1 MGVYMK
7 CIVYLN
13 LFMALGLMISMEVK
27 ASGPST
33 SGGGFAFV
41 CRNGTDQI
49 VSSELLD
56 LYEART
62 VYGFE
67 LMKSS
72 GNVMRDY
79 VRAVKNGYRLQGSHP
94 HITEQEMIENVEK
107 FQKITIWL
115 SEDEKLP
122 NLDDLGLKI
131 SVPLGC
137 KIEPLAIFYDLE
149 NIVVIDREIWNVMD
163 SLSKSAL
170 VIHEIYYRYYRHL
183 TIDPDTNS
191 LEARL
196 ITASDFSTNL
206 VPVRS
211 GIPLKSS
218 YGELLDACHFNQ
230 GYETS
235 CSELTTYHIFST
247 DNDSDERQNLR
258 IQFTS
263 LAGRPLISQTTVDLP
278 QRVNF
283 GDIFPLKSRQLI
295 GWTAEVTQDK
305 TRFDGTAIRLLIKR
319 GKITMAEIPL

>member
-1 MGVYMK
+1 MGVIMK
-7 CIVYLN
+7 RIVYLN
-13 LFMALGLMISMEVK
+13 LFIVFGLMISMEVK

-33 SGGGFAFV
+33 SGGGFSVV
-41 CRNGTDQI
+41 CRSGTNQI
-49 VSSELLD
+49 VSAELLD

-72 GNVMRDY
+72 GNLMRDY

-94 HITEQEMIENVEK
+94 DITEQEMIENVEK
-107 FQKITIWL
+107 FQKISIWL

-131 SVPLGC
+131 SVPFGC

-149 NIVVIDREIWNVMD
+149 NIVVIDREIWNAMD
-163 SLSKSAL
+163 FLSKSAL

-183 TIDPDTNS
+183 TIDPDINS

-218 YGELLDACHFNQ
+218 YGEILDACHFNE
-230 GYETS
+230 GNGTS
-235 CSELTTYHIFST
+235 CSELTTYHIFSI
-247 DNDSDERQNLR
+247 DSDSNERQNLR
-258 IQFTS
+258 IQFTA

-283 GDIFPLKSRQLI
+283 GDVFPIKSRQLI